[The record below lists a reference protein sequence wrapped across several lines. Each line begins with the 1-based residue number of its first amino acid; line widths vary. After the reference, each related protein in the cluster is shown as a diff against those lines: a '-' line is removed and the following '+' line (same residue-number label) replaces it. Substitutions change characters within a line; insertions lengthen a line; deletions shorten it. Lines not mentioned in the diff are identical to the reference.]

1 MSYQGPS
8 GGPVNDETTIYRELL
23 AENRVLRQKIEELEN
38 GKEDSHLIE
47 EGLRFSRRQ
56 IHSLIDSGPDFFFL
70 KDLDLRYQLV
80 NDANA
85 RFFGRDKADILGRT
99 DAELMPEEAAVA
111 CQKSDR
117 QAIRE
122 KKTVITIEAVGDR
135 FYETYKSP
143 VTVSDEIIGVAG
155 VVRDITE
162 RRRAEEALRQIQAR
176 YRLLFEHAPDGV
188 VIVDP
193 ATAQFLEFNEAAHRQ
208 LGYSREEFARL
219 SIFDIDAVERPEET
233 LRHIENIISK
243 GRDDF
248 ETLQRTRQGE
258 IRNVH
263 VTAQMTEVSGHS
275 VYHCVWR
282 DVTERRRAEEALRES
297 KEKYRELVENA
308 NSIIL
313 RMDSTG
319 VVTFFNE
326 FSQRFFGY
334 TEEEILGKN
343 VIGTIVPPTDSLG
356 VDLRKLIR
364 DIGKNPDRYPTN
376 INENMRRDGERVWI
390 AWTNKPVFDDRGR
403 LIHILCIGNDIT
415 VEKKTAEELKR
426 REHDLEIKSKNLEE
440 AYTALKVV
448 LQHKE
453 DDREDFEKAILA
465 NVREFVL
472 PYLDKLEGS
481 RPTETQ
487 KLYIDIVRSNL
498 NELISPFLQ
507 KMSAVEFQLT
517 PTECQ
522 VAHLLKAG
530 RSSKEIASALNIGKG
545 TVETHRKNIRGKLG
559 LSKKKINLQSYLRSL
574 T

>member
-1 MSYQGPS
+1 MKKRTSVYQQL
-8 GGPVNDETTIYRELL
+8 VE
-23 AENRVLRQKIEELEN
+23 ENRLLRQRIEELER
-38 GKEDSHLIE
+38 GKDDDNLVE

-56 IHSLIDSGPDFFFL
+56 LHSLIDSGPDFFFL

-99 DAELMPEEAAVA
+99 DVELMPEEAAVA
-111 CQKSDR
+111 CRESDR

-122 KKTVITIEAVGDR
+122 KRTVITIEPVGDR

-143 VTVSDEIIGVAG
+143 VTVSGEIIGVAG

-162 RRRAEEALRQIQAR
+162 RRRAEETLRQIQAR

-188 VIVDP
+188 VIIDP
-193 ATAQFLEFNEAAHRQ
+193 ATARFLEFNEAAHRQ
-208 LGYSREEFARL
+208 LGYSREEFAL
-219 SIFDIDAVERPEET
+219 LGIFDIDAVERPEET
-233 LRHIENIISK
+233 LKHIENIISR

-343 VIGTIVPPTDSLG
+343 VVGTIVPPTDSSG
-356 VDLRKLIR
+356 SDLRALIR
-364 DIGKNPDRYPTN
+364 DIGRNPDRYPVN

-390 AWTNKPVFDDRGR
+390 AWTNRPVFDDDGH
-403 LIHILCIGNDIT
+403 LLYTLCIGNDIT

-426 REHDLEIKSKNLEE
+426 RERDLEIKSKNLEE

-465 NVREFVL
+465 NVRELVL
-472 PYLDKLEGS
+472 PYLDKMEGS
-481 RPTETQ
+481 RPTEAQ

-517 PTECQ
+517 PMECQ

-530 RSSKEIASALNIGKG
+530 KSSKEIASTLNIGKG
-545 TVETHRKNIRGKLG
+545 TVEAHRKKIRSKLG
-559 LSKKKINLQSYLRSL
+559 LSKQKINLQSYLRSL